1 MVFPANGEGV
11 VVVAVDLSH
20 GESDK
25 YLSFITGNITFV
37 EWRTITEFNAASLS
51 GVKLLIIGQP
61 TVAFTP
67 DEISALKSWFLEGGK
82 ALWVAADSDY
92 GPG

>member
-1 MVFPANGEGV
+1 MSRRLLAVFPLLLVLTMSNMVFPANGEGV

-37 EWRTITEFNAASLS
+37 EWRTITEFNAASL
-51 GVKLLIIGQP
+51 
-61 TVAFTP
+61 
-67 DEISALKSWFLEGGK
+67 
-82 ALWVAADSDY
+82 
-92 GPG
+92 